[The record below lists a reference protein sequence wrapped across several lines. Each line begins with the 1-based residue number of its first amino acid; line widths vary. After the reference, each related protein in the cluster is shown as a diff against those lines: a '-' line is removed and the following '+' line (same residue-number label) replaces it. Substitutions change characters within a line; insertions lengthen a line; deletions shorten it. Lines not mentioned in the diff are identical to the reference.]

1 MERREFIKQIAG
13 TGAIASAT
21 ALSANRILG
30 ANERINVGL
39 IGCGGRGRYDSRLM
53 RQVPNVDF
61 TAVCD
66 VYKPHVE
73 AAKAWAGPRCR
84 AYKDFRKLLEQKDL
98 DAVLIATPNHGH
110 SLIGIWA
117 CQAGKDV

>member
-1 MERREFIKQIAG
+1 MKRREFIRQIAG

-21 ALSANRILG
+21 ALSAKRISG
-30 ANERINVGL
+30 ANERINLGL

-66 VYKPHVE
+66 VYETH
-73 AAKAWAGPRCR
+73 AASAKAWAGPQCR
-84 AYKDFRKLLEQKDL
+84 AYKDFRKLLEQKDV
-98 DAVLIATPNHGH
+98 DAVVI
-110 SLIGIWA
+110 
-117 CQAGKDV
+117 